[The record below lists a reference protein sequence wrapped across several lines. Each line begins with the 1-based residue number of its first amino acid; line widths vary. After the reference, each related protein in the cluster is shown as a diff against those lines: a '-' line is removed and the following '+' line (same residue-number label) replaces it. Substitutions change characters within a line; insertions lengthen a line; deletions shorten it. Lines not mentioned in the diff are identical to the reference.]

1 MEATVARDLGGI
13 RRPLKKKWEITSFL
27 SGGFGR
33 KFTLHKK
40 KPGKRRPKPP
50 FPGAKLPDKESD
62 Q

>member
-1 MEATVARDLGGI
+1 MEATVARELGGNQTAFKEKMGDNLVLE
-13 RRPLKKKWEITSFL
+13 RV
-27 SGGFGR
+27 FGR